1 MWLVIG
7 GGLIV
12 YGFIVK
18 AGKNSESESLPWGL
32 IVVIGVIL
40 IVVNPT

>member
-1 MWLVIG
+1 MWLAIG
-7 GGLIV
+7 GALIC

-18 AGKNSESESLPWGL
+18 AGKNSESESLPWGI
-32 IVVIGVIL
+32 IVAIGVIL